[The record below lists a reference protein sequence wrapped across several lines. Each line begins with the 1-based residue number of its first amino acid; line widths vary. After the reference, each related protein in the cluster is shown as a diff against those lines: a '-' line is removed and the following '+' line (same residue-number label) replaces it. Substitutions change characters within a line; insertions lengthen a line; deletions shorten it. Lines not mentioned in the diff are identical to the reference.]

1 MSILSK
7 NSVFFQKKKG
17 QSIKRGSSVHIYPSF
32 PENNPPMASNFYL
45 LLLSKSVTPYQ
56 DNGGLCVAISGE
68 DYAILAGDTRQVKGY
83 SIHSRYQPRVFNIGD
98 NLVVSACGFSG
109 DCYAIVRILRRELIK
124 YHFKHNKTLSVRS
137 AARLI
142 QTILYSRRF
151 FPYYVYILVV
161 GIDENGK
168 GVIYTFDPVGS
179 YERVPYQA
187 VGGSASLALPL
198 MDNQVGFKNQYE
210 IVDGEYRLRTP
221 VSFSC
226 EDAIKMIK
234 DTYNSVVERHIEVG
248 DAFQAFIVTSC
259 GVRVEEYPLKRD

>member
-1 MSILSK
+1 MLFFSEEKS
-7 NSVFFQKKKG
+7 NSMIETQF
-17 QSIKRGSSVHIYPSF
+17 
-32 PENNPPMASNFYL
+32 N
-45 LLLSKSVTPYQ
+45 PYQ

-68 DYAILAGDTRQVKGY
+68 DYVILAGDTRQVRGY

-109 DCYAIVRILRRELIK
+109 DCDEVVRLLRRQLID
-124 YHFKHNKTLSVRS
+124 YHFKHNKKLSVKS

-151 FPYYVYILVV
+151 FPYYIYVLIV

-168 GVIYTFDPVGS
+168 GAIFTFDPVGS

-187 VGGSASLALPL
+187 VGDSASLALPM

-210 IVDGEYRLRTP
+210 IVDGEFHLRTP
-221 VSFSC
+221 VSLSC
-226 EDAIKMIK
+226 EDAMKMIK
-234 DTYNSVVERHIEVG
+234 DTYNSVAERHIQVG

-259 GVRVEEYPLKRD
+259 GIRIEEYQLKRD